1 MPTCAS
7 FCRCTPVYTG
17 IKCCDFS
24 KTLVFTDNNVRDKIR
39 TRDLLVR
46 SQTLYPAEL
55 HVHFSAVFST
65 ASMIIDMIYNLLS
78 KKRDQKRQ
86 EVYRLRWQKVALEK
100 QLERLKA
107 QTAEKEQSAEGI
119 KN

>member
-1 MPTCAS
+1 
-7 FCRCTPVYTG
+7 
-17 IKCCDFS
+17 
-24 KTLVFTDNNVRDKIR
+24 
-39 TRDLLVR
+39 
-46 SQTLYPAEL
+46 
-55 HVHFSAVFST
+55 
-65 ASMIIDMIYNLLS
+65 MIIDMIYNLLS

-107 QTAEKEQSAEGI
+107 EKEQSTEGV